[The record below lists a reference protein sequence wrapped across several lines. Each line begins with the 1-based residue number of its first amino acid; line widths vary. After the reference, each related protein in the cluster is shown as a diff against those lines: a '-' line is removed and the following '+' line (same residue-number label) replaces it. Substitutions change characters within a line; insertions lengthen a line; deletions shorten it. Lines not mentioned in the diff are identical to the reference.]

1 MIPLKLTMEGF
12 GPFRSATLDFSVLGQ
27 QQLFLISGP
36 TGAGKSTIFDGI
48 TYALYGK
55 PSGSHKS
62 EYELKSDFVPED
74 QEARVSLDFRM
85 NGRDYHVERSFVVS
99 VDEAQQKRLKTT
111 GTRFHPLGQEEK
123 TLSKGREVDAEITR
137 LLGLDFSQFRQT
149 ILIPQGEYRELLTA
163 SSQAREEAF
172 QEIFGTAFYK
182 SFELALKDRQKGL
195 YGELEDARKDRD
207 SRLEILSQVA
217 DDILQ
222 EMLSR
227 PLRNYRELGQHILVL
242 QEKYRNRRQK
252 VQEKL
257 NHLGETLDSLKREKA
272 EADRARELKN
282 QLQKF
287 QDSLQTLEKQGPA
300 MESMEK
306 DLTVLGRLEILKPRW
321 DQVREME
328 ESLEGQKREL
338 QEKERD
344 LQELTER
351 LEKAQQE
358 ETKRPAREKL
368 LEEMKETLGRYRQL
382 SGVFGEIRDKRSALN
397 EVLTHI
403 NMKEGEAASLEA
415 DILKAEGESRVLGQ
429 QLEAAP
435 DLLVRKEKLS
445 SRIRELERKK
455 SVLESLLQVSGQ
467 QTELEEKVKSLEEQ
481 YLQEQSLLV
490 SRNEELASLR
500 DMRVRLSASILAE
513 ELQDGVACPVCGSL
527 EHPDPAVSGG
537 TLTVSDRMIRE
548 MEEETKKHT
557 DTLRNT
563 EKALQTLKEKA
574 SSLSASRSELSR
586 QLAPDEQ
593 EVICVKEKDLMDLQ
607 EQIADSGQENKA
619 LEAQIE
625 LNQEALEQQKALQEV
640 LLSYSGRLKETQ
652 KHLQEMKMGKT
663 RLETTL
669 QELESRIPEDLR
681 EETGFLS
688 ALEELEKKT
697 VAMAA
702 SLDGQREEMN
712 RLLQEKGVLE
722 EGIRIM
728 LSQHDD
734 GNRKLGEH
742 RKRFGTALEEQNFTL
757 SSWQEASVRL
767 AGADATAMKE
777 TIRNYR
783 KDLEG
788 LQAAIRH
795 TGEDLE
801 KIMAR
806 EPEFLSGEISS
817 LSGEREILSG
827 QQGSLDSDLRLL
839 GSADRMLQETQE
851 RMTVLEASYREVR
864 ELYTLASGENRER
877 LPLNSYVLR
886 IHLQRVLQAANA
898 RLTRMTGGRYQ
909 LQMAGTF
916 STRARNAGLDFGI
929 FDFYTGRERSVKSLS
944 GGESFQT
951 ALAFA
956 LGVSDVIRHT
966 AGGIHLNTLFID
978 EGFGTL
984 DAESLDMA
992 IEMLIELQSDGRL
1005 VGIIS
1010 HVPEL
1015 KERIEAQ
1022 VRIVPDVRGSTI
1034 EVHS

>member
-1 MIPLKLTMEGF
+1 VIPLKLTMEGF
-12 GPFRSATLDFSVLGQ
+12 GPFRSATLDFSALGQ

-74 QEARVSLDFRM
+74 QEARVALDFRM

-111 GTRFHPLGQEEK
+111 GTRFYPLGQEEK
-123 TLSKGREVDAEITR
+123 TLSKAREVDAEITR

-217 DDILQ
+217 DDSLQ

-227 PLRNYRELGQHILVL
+227 PQRNYRELGQHIVEL
-242 QEKYRNRRQK
+242 QEQYRNRRQK
-252 VQEKL
+252 VQEQLKR
-257 NHLGETLDSLKREKA
+257 LGETLDSLKREKA

-306 DLTVLGRLEILKPRW
+306 DLTILGRLEILKPRW

-445 SRIRELERKK
+445 SQMRELERKK
-455 SVLESLLQVSGQ
+455 SVMESLLQVSGQ
-467 QTELEEKVKSLEEQ
+467 QAELEGKVKSLEEQ
-481 YLQEQSLLV
+481 YLQEHSLLV
-490 SRNEELASLR
+490 NRNEELASLR

-557 DTLRNT
+557 DALRNT
-563 EKALQTLKEKA
+563 EKALQSLKETA
-574 SSLSASRSELSR
+574 SSLLASRRELSR
-586 QLAPDEQ
+586 QLDPYEQ
-593 EVICVKEKDLMDLQ
+593 EVICIKEKDLTDLQ
-607 EQIADSGQENKA
+607 GRIAASAQEHMA

-625 LNQEALEQQKALQEV
+625 LNQESLKQQKALQEV
-640 LLSYSGRLKETQ
+640 LLSYSGRLKATQ
-652 KHLQEMKMGKT
+652 EHLQEMKMDKT

-688 ALEELEKKT
+688 ALEELERKT
-697 VAMAA
+697 VALAA
-702 SLDGQREEMN
+702 SLDGQRKEMN

-722 EGIRIM
+722 EGIRIRTF
-728 LSQHDD
+728 QYNDTV
-734 GNRKLGEH
+734 RKLAES
-742 RKRFGTALEEQNFTL
+742 RRRFEASLDEEKFTL
-757 SSWQEASVRL
+757 SSWQEASLRL
-767 AGADATAMKE
+767 GGADAAVMKE

-801 KIMAR
+801 NISAR
-806 EPEFLSGEISS
+806 EPEFLSGEISG

-827 QQGSLDSDLRLL
+827 QQSSLDSDLRLL

-851 RMTVLEASYREVR
+851 RMSVLEASYQEVR
-864 ELYTLASGENRER
+864 ELYTLASGDNRER

-1015 KERIEAQ
+1015 KERIGAQ

-1034 EVHS
+1034 EVYS